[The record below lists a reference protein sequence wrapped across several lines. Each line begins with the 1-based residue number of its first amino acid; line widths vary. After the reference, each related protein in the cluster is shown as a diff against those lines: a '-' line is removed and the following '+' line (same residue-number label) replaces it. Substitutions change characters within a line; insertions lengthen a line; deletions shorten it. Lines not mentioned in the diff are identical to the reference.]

1 MKLRTLLLS
10 NNTWPNDFSF
20 FFNGSCTVKVED
32 DGGRGAKRNDH
43 HYQAQAHQQ
52 RQIQSQGPKQQS
64 RSLQKKNQPQQA
76 QEEQEELIENYEH
89 LRSLSLNRA
98 FSLIFHDEVNFEF
111 KTPEDAQQNLQ
122 EKSEAKE
129 VYQVRLEMHLKVYF
143 LSCGYVYSRRVDL
156 TLSLSF
162 VFKYGLEKLRDHDQ
176 SLLTKFNQQFQ
187 NSVVRESIEFTVD
200 CETSCSTSSSSTTD
214 SVMLSLPLIPM
225 NSSTADFCLFMYN
238 IKPTGGTSQP
248 QSPSFVSNG
257 MTRVR
262 FAPNSAKIQSMEI
275 LPIHHEL
282 LGSSTNRQRLPL
294 SSSAHREGDEEKK
307 EQIDMN
313 TDVMIS
319 FPSVVSLETSHPVLV
334 MNLNKTANNKN
345 SSSDDGN
352 NSSDNA
358 VVVQSSSS
366 SSSKSGRSAS
376 ESSSSTSS
384 AAATTPRA

>member
-10 NNTWPNDFSF
+10 NNIWPNDFSF

-32 DGGRGAKRNDH
+32 DGGRGGKRNDH
-43 HYQAQAHQQ
+43 HYQGQAQAQAHQQ
-52 RQIQSQGPKQQS
+52 RQIQSQGPKQQP

-76 QEEQEELIENYEH
+76 QEEQEELIENYEN

-111 KTPEDAQQNLQ
+111 KTPEDTQQNLQ

-129 VYQVRLEMHLKVYF
+129 VHQVRLETHLKVY
-143 LSCGYVYSRRVDL
+143 LYCGYVYSRRLDL
-156 TLSLSF
+156 TLSLPF

-200 CETSCSTSSSSTTD
+200 CETSCSTSTND
-214 SVMLSLPLIPM
+214 NVMFSLPLIPM
-225 NSSTADFCLFMYN
+225 NSSTADFCLVMYK
-238 IKPTGGTSQP
+238 IKTTGGTSQP
-248 QSPSFVSNG
+248 QSPFFVFNG
-257 MTRVR
+257 MTKVR

-334 MNLNKTANNKN
+334 MNLNKSTNSKN
-345 SSSDDGN
+345 S
-352 NSSDNA
+352 SSDNA

-366 SSSKSGRSAS
+366 SSSKIGRSAN

-384 AAATTPRA
+384 AATTTPRT